1 MDFAFSHKDFEFDG
15 VTFKRLEVSGFSLVE
30 LNYSPDTQVS
40 AHAHEQANFCMAIEG
55 GCTEVYS
62 ATRREYRPF
71 TLAFLPPYQLH
82 SIKASSKGMR
92 AFGVDIAPR
101 WLERMREYSV
111 NVEDSVDGPGGVLAQ
126 LQTKLFYD
134 FSGWMPLRRWRL
146 KDSHS
151 RCSPRFADITR

>member
-1 MDFAFSHKDFEFDG
+1 MDFAFSHKEFEFDG

-92 AFGVDIAPR
+92 AFSVDIAPR

-134 FSGWMPLRRWRL
+134 FSGWMPLRRCRL